1 MRRLTE
7 AQAAIKG
14 EYNCKLESECGAQ
27 NKSPEAAAVAAA
39 AEMAMTGIV
48 PVGKMCLKSPCTPI
62 SASSAVLAVQGLL
75 RQILIEFL
83 LAPQLFATP
92 QEAPSFASSMSI
104 CHAPRK

>member
-1 MRRLTE
+1 MTE

-48 PVGKMCLKSPCTPI
+48 PVGNCIFTRPLNPAARLSVRRWAK
-62 SASSAVLAVQGLL
+62 LL
-75 RQILIEFL
+75 RS
-83 LAPQLFATP
+83 PSATQP
-92 QEAPSFASSMSI
+92 KRI
-104 CHAPRK
+104 